1 MTTTNNLGLYLHI
14 PFCVRKCSYCDF
26 LSFGC
31 NDNKLL
37 TEYTQALMEEIKI
50 KAEDWHYRKVDS
62 IFIGG
67 GTPSLLSEAD
77 ISKLLDCIRDNFN
90 VDENAEITIE
100 VNPATVSPD
109 KLEKYLNKGIN
120 RLSIGVQSFENHVL
134 QILGRI
140 HSKND
145 AFNCIQK
152 AQKAGFKNI
161 NVDIMFGIPGQS
173 MKMWKDTVRQAIF
186 LRPTHISL
194 YSLQIEEGTEMYS
207 KVYETEEYEPVSVD
221 VDREMYHTALRMMR
235 TAGYE
240 HYEISNAALPG
251 YESKHNMKYWS
262 YDEYLGLGLG
272 ASSFA
277 DGVRYKN
284 CESMYDYI
292 QAIKKKTAP
301 IDAGSI
307 EKYSRREEM
316 GIFAFT
322 GLRKAE
328 GVDLRQFKSVFGVEF
343 FDVYDK
349 RLVQRFEGKLVL
361 EDDRLFLTENGM
373 DVSNRIMAEFI

>member
-1 MTTTNNLGLYLHI
+1 
-14 PFCVRKCSYCDF
+14 
-26 LSFGC
+26 
-31 NDNKLL
+31 
-37 TEYTQALMEEIKI
+37 MEEIKI